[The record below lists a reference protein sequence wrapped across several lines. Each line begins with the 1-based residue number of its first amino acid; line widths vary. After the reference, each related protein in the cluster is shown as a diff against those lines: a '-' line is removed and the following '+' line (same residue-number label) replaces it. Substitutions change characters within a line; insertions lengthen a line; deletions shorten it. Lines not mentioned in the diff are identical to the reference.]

1 MPDDAVGGGR
11 GGGGHSR
18 PRRAHDDRR
27 AAAGILPPMNGRLA
41 GRIAP
46 VLAGAIGAALLAA
59 WLWRLRSVGGAF
71 LPALSIAVFLFAL
84 ARPTRALVLVIA
96 ILPLTPI
103 SAYLLRGPAISWGEI
118 AWLAA
123 ASGSLLAPAGEK
135 RAAAPGVFAFGLF
148 VLWAALDAFS
158 AVAPY
163 LPPGVAARLGG
174 HLLASAPELLDAT
187 SPFAPVRAV
196 VVLFE

>member
-96 ILPLTPI
+96 ILPLTPM
-103 SAYLLRGPAISWGEI
+103 SAYFLRALAISWVEI

-123 ASGSLLAPAGEK
+123 ARFSPAGAS
-135 RAAAPGVFAFGLF
+135 R
-148 VLWAALDAFS
+148 
-158 AVAPY
+158 
-163 LPPGVAARLGG
+163 LP
-174 HLLASAPELLDAT
+174 D
-187 SPFAPVRAV
+187 
-196 VVLFE
+196 